1 MSSNPD
7 KGFFDRLYK
16 ALLSEKTQE
25 RGELIIVSIAIFSF
39 FVHLLLIYL
48 VDFGIVPVDGE
59 SELLKDPIA
68 AIYTPFSFILVYEV
82 YMLVYYLPKSI
93 ANYIGK
99 QYEII
104 TLIVIRRIFK
114 DLSNLEFTSQWFQT
128 KYDLQFTYDLIS
140 TLLLF
145 LLIYLYHRFNQSRL
159 HSTPDKE
166 EHPASLSTFIRRKQV
181 IATLLVPVLVILG
194 IWSMYH
200 WAETHVFSLTQMV
213 GSIRDVNDIFFNE
226 FFTILILTDVLL
238 LLFSLF
244 HTGEFHKVI
253 RNSGFI
259 ISTILIRLS
268 FNAEGLLNNALI
280 VVAVLFGILVLY
292 IHNLYERL
300 DKQP

>member
-1 MSSNPD
+1 MSD
-7 KGFFDRLYK
+7 KNESMLQKLYQ

-25 RGELIIVSIAIFSF
+25 RGELIIISIAIFSF
-39 FVHLLLIYL
+39 ILHLLIIYL
-48 VDFGIVPVDGE
+48 VDFGIIPIE
-59 SELLKDPIA
+59 NPSELVREPIA

-93 ANYIGK
+93 AHYIGK

-140 TLLLF
+140 TLVLF
-145 LLIYLYHRFNQSRL
+145 LLIFWYHRLNRSRIQDSGSEEGL
-159 HSTPDKE
+159 PDTLK
-166 EHPASLSTFIRRKQV
+166 TFIRRKQV
-181 IATLLVPVLVILG
+181 VAALLVPVLIALG
-194 IWSMYH
+194 ISSFYT

-226 FFTILILTDVLL
+226 FFAVLILTDVLL

-244 HTGEFHKVI
+244 HTGKFHKVM

-268 FNAEGLLNNALI
+268 FGAEGVLNNALI
-280 VVAVLFGILVLY
+280 VVGVLFGILVLY
-292 IHNLYERL
+292 IHNLYDKL
-300 DKQP
+300 DKEN